1 MPWNGYDVGVSNHD
15 ENMSENESTDEQT
28 QPPVENGV
36 VMSEDA
42 GTVMA
47 VDLDEEIEKVE
58 SEEG

>member
-1 MPWNGYDVGVSNHD
+1 MRRNGYDVGVSD
-15 ENMSENESTDEQT
+15 ADQTQSAPEPNEQQT

-36 VMSEDA
+36 VMSDDA

-58 SEEG
+58 GEQG

>member
-1 MPWNGYDVGVSNHD
+1 
-15 ENMSENESTDEQT
+15 MSDADQTQSAPEPNEQQT

-36 VMSEDA
+36 VMSDDA

-58 SEEG
+58 GEQG